1 MEIDMV
7 TDTDTDT
14 DNDIETNY
22 NESSGDVQDHHPH
35 HDSIH
40 KKLDYF
46 LSTNK
51 IPNIIFHGP
60 AGTGKKTI
68 VYKFLNKIYGD
79 DKLSIK
85 SNIMT
90 VNCSHGKGIKFIRED
105 LKFFSKM
112 NIQYSSGVS
121 FKSIILFNADCL
133 TIDAQSALRRCIEL
147 FSHNTRFFIVV
158 ENKHKLLNPIIS
170 RFCEI
175 YVPEL
180 LYSSFPN
187 SSQSFIN
194 LHKSEIEK
202 TMDHLDETTRRIK
215 IDKLW
220 DKMTFITNNVN
231 KIIVNKQNNNSTDS
245 TSDDD
250 INLPIII
257 SETCNYFYENGI
269 SALDILALIKLPSF
283 CHINKLKKVDIE
295 LFFHKVK
302 GNFRNEKLIMFYLLW
317 KIYNPYTDEE
327 LPINFDISNITNNDI
342 YKYASLSNK

>member
-1 MEIDMV
+1 ME
-7 TDTDTDT
+7 TDT
-14 DNDIETNY
+14 DNEDVEHKH
-22 NESSGDVQDHHPH
+22 NESSDDGQDVHPH

-68 VYKFLNKIYGD
+68 VCNFLNKIYGN
-79 DKLSIK
+79 DKLNVK

-112 NIQYSSGVS
+112 NIQNSSGVS

-147 FSHNTRFFIVV
+147 FSRNTRFFIVV
-158 ENKHKLLNPIIS
+158 ENKHKLLNPIVS

-180 LYSSFPN
+180 LCSSFPN
-187 SSQSFIN
+187 SSQSFVN

-202 TMDHLDETTRRIK
+202 TMDHLDETTRRVK

-231 KIIVNKQNNNSTDS
+231 KIVANKQKNNSTDS

-257 SETCNYFYENGI
+257 SDTCNYLYENGM
-269 SALDILALIKLPSF
+269 SALDVLALMKLPSF
-283 CHINKLKKVDIE
+283 CHIDKSKKVDIE
-295 LFFHKVK
+295 LFFHKAK

-317 KIYNPYTDEE
+317 KIYNPYADEE
-327 LPINFDISNITNNDI
+327 LPVNFDISNVTNNDI
-342 YKYASLSNK
+342 CKYASLFNK